1 MIYDLKFDTLFQYD
15 HYYVGEPPPNEVTF
29 TNLNDNI
36 SKDFLE
42 NMVKQYGLL
51 EEVKIYYNPKNKKH
65 MGIGKV
71 CSQNFVFFYNK
82 YQQIKTLP
90 MPNCTFLPV
99 LPIPNGNVDKQ
110 TESDEKYR
118 SLKVHSSKRSD
129 NNPCKVIFSDTNDQ
143 HVR

>member
-1 MIYDLKFDTLFQYD
+1 MFQYD

-42 NMVKQYGLL
+42 NMVKQFGLL

-71 CSQNFVFFYNK
+71 CPRFVFSMSEYLF
-82 YQQIKTLP
+82 T
-90 MPNCTFLPV
+90 
-99 LPIPNGNVDKQ
+99 
-110 TESDEKYR
+110 S
-118 SLKVHSSKRSD
+118 
-129 NNPCKVIFSDTNDQ
+129 
-143 HVR
+143 